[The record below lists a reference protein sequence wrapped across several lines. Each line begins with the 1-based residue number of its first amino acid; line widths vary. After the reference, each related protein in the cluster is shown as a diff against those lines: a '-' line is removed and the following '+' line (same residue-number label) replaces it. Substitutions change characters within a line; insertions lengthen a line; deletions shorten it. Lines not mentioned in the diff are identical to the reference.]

1 MTTETNV
8 LLTRQD
14 GLATITLARSAKLN
28 ALSPRMREEIG
39 ASLAQV
45 AADDSVKVVLL
56 RAEGRAFC
64 SGGDLVDAP
73 ADALGWRERVKLAQA
88 HHLAMARM
96 NKPVI
101 AAVQG
106 AAVGGGAALALAADI
121 LVMADDAR
129 LVFPFV
135 RLGLVPDGLSS
146 ALLQAKAGVGA
157 ALDVLLSG
165 GSIDASEAQR
175 LGLTRRVVPA
185 AQLDETA
192 RALAAELLQLPWEGL
207 MLTKALCAQ
216 HWAAGLQQVAA
227 HESEAFALATT
238 TAGHRQALAAVL
250 ARLNRQ

>member
-1 MTTETNV
+1 MTEETNV

-14 GLATITLARSAKLN
+14 GLATITLARTAKLN
-28 ALSPRMREEIG
+28 ALSPRMRDEIG
-39 ASLAQV
+39 HCLEQV
-45 AADDSVKVVLL
+45 ARDDSVKVVLL

-73 ADALGWRERVKLAQA
+73 TDALSWRERVKQAQA
-88 HHLAMARM
+88 HHLAIARM

-121 LVMADDAR
+121 LVMAEDAR

-135 RLGLVPDGLSS
+135 RLGLVPDGVSS

-165 GSIDASEAQR
+165 GSIDAAEAVR

-185 AQLDETA
+185 SQLGETS
-192 RALAAELLQLPWEGL
+192 RSLATELLQLPWEGL
-207 MLTKALCAQ
+207 MLTKALCTQ
-216 HWAAGLQQVAA
+216 YWAGPLQQVAA

-238 TAGHRQALAAVL
+238 TRGHQQALAAML
-250 ARLNRQ
+250 SRLNRQ